1 MSPAEQEVALERVKK
16 MEESSRSNAESGLW
30 GSAKKDINLP
40 AETKWTDMTPAEQ
53 KLVQEKVAAAKREEP
68 TKDTK
73 KPETAPAAPAPA
85 PTKDTKKPETAPAA
99 PAPAPTKDTKKP
111 ETAPAAP
118 APAPTGD
125 TKKPNTPETQLVI
138 PPLPK
143 KERGSSSGL
152 PGGIDSINEALAY
165 NYNL

>member
-85 PTKDTKKPETAPAA
+85 PT
-99 PAPAPTKDTKKP
+99 
-111 ETAPAAP
+111 
-118 APAPTGD
+118 GD

>member
-99 PAPAPTKDTKKP
+99 PAPAPT
-111 ETAPAAP
+111 
-118 APAPTGD
+118 GD